1 MNQLDPVVRRLR
13 EQLPALTI
21 LENEPMRAHCSF
33 RIGGPVRAL
42 AQPSSAEE
50 TAALCRILRSAD
62 VTPLIIGNGTNLL
75 VTDAELNR
83 IVIQMGDNMA
93 EAGQTGPDTL
103 QAGCGIPLARL
114 AQTALACG
122 LGGMEFAHGIP
133 GSLGGAVSM
142 NAGAYG
148 GEMAQVI
155 DSVTVLFPDEGIKT
169 LSCADMAFGYRHSL
183 LMEYP
188 GAVVLHAEFA
198 LEKDDSAAIRSRMDD
213 LMSRRRASQPL
224 EYPSAG
230 STFKRPEG
238 YFAGRLIEEAG
249 CKGLTVGGAQV
260 SEKHAGFVIN
270 VGGATCAD
278 VLALMAEVQRRVKER
293 SGVTLEPEVR
303 VVD

>member
-148 GEMAQVI
+148 GEMKDIV
-155 DSVTVLFPDEGIKT
+155 VTTQYLDESLEVREVHG
-169 LSCADMAFGYRHSL
+169 AAHDFGYRHSL
-183 LMEYP
+183 FSDT
-188 GAVVLHAEFA
+188 GAVILAST
-198 LEKDDSAAIRSRMDD
+198 LRLTPGDPAAIRARMAE
-213 LMSRRRASQPL
+213 LSEKRRASQPL
-224 EYPSAG
+224 ELPSAG
-230 STFKRPEG
+230 STFKRPVGG
-238 YFAGRLIEEAG
+238 YAAALIEQAG
-249 CKGLTVGGAQV
+249 LKGYTVGGAQV
-260 SEKHAGFVIN
+260 SEKHAGFVVN
-270 VGGATCAD
+270 RGGATFDD
-278 VLALMAEVQRRVKER
+278 VLRLIDHIRAEVLRTSGIELETEVKIIR
-293 SGVTLEPEVR
+293 G
-303 VVD
+303 